1 MVTREDDVEI
11 HALARRGWS
20 ISAIARHTGHDRKT
34 VRRYLRGEAP
44 AREPAASVLEPFVEY
59 LGARFDDD
67 PHVRASVLLR
77 ELRALGFERSYQ
89 TLTRELRRL
98 DLRPRC
104 EACRRGGVQVTIEL
118 DHEPGEDL
126 QLDWLEFTETPWG
139 EGAHVLVGAL
149 SHSGQCRGVLAEAET
164 AAHLI
169 EALDALL
176 RRLGGTPRRW
186 RTDRM
191 AGAVDTDTGRLLPI
205 FAATAKHYGVHVDV
219 CPPNRP
225 KRKGVVEAAND
236 YLAQSW
242 WRTAAVGSS
251 GEAQASLDR
260 FCVEVADARQR
271 GPLTVGEL
279 AAREGLRALPEL
291 PFPAEIRVERQ
302 VSASALVAFD
312 GNRYSVPAG
321 LVGLT
326 VTVRARLG
334 APTIEIVGASGAPV
348 ATHRRAPA
356 GAGQL
361 VRTSAHRAD
370 LEDAVLAAFTTRK
383 PCRRKVNR
391 PPGPAAQAAAAKLR
405 AAADHQAVVVDLA
418 DYARIAEVATR

>member
-118 DHEPGEDL
+118 DHEPGEEL

-191 AGAVDTDTGRLLPI
+191 AGAVATDTGRLLPI
-205 FAATAKHYGVHVDV
+205 FGAALRRLEATA
-219 CPPNRP
+219 
-225 KRKGVVEAAND
+225 
-236 YLAQSW
+236 
-242 WRTAAVGSS
+242 
-251 GEAQASLDR
+251 
-260 FCVEVADARQR
+260 
-271 GPLTVGEL
+271 GPF
-279 AAREGLRALPEL
+279 R
-291 PFPAEIRVERQ
+291 
-302 VSASALVAFD
+302 
-312 GNRYSVPAG
+312 
-321 LVGLT
+321 
-326 VTVRARLG
+326 VTV
-334 APTIEIVGASGAPV
+334 PTV
-348 ATHRRAPA
+348 ATVAETVIA
-356 GAGQL
+356 G
-361 VRTSAHRAD
+361 VRDWPGRPI
-370 LEDAVLAAFTTRK
+370 VLR
-383 PCRRKVNR
+383 
-391 PPGPAAQAAAAKLR
+391 GAAAKYDAFASASR
-405 AAADHQAVVVDLA
+405 SP
-418 DYARIAEVATR
+418 TRVSAGR